1 GAGEKSLN
9 FSKNYLFI
17 SKNIKNIKIDK
28 IFKLMEVIEGNRSY
42 LNYSINSELALDN
55 IFLQFQ
61 NIYR

>member
-1 GAGEKSLN
+1 
-9 FSKNYLFI
+9 
-17 SKNIKNIKIDK
+17 
-28 IFKLMEVIEGNRSY
+28 MEVIERNRSY